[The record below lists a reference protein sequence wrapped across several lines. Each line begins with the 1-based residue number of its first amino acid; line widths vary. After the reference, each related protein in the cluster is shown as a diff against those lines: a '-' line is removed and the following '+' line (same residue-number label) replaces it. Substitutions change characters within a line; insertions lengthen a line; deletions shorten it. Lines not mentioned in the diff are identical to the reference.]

1 MTPWLVI
8 LAFVALANL
17 FAFVAIRGRWD
28 RLVPVLAVAAIG
40 GTALGDAV
48 AGRTG
53 IEVLKIGDFHVMA
66 ASVVGQLAMLAVTL
80 LAVLVPGS
88 DRGSERG
95 SERGSRADPQA

>member
-28 RLVPVLAVAAIG
+28 RLVPVLAITAVG

-48 AGRTG
+48 AARTG
-53 IEVLKIGDFHVMA
+53 IEVLRVGDFHVMA

-80 LAVLVPGS
+80 LAVLVPS
-88 DRGSERG
+88 ADRGSERG
-95 SERGSRADPQA
+95 SRTDTQA